1 VNATDPPSS
10 EARGSWRAFDAEAQQ
25 LAEALRTQR
34 LTALVGA
41 SGLGRTA
48 MLASGVLPLLR
59 RRVDDHPPRPQTR
72 RMAAPVRDRRRAVRG
87 SNQSEVVFIFDQWRD
102 SRLASLNRLLDES
115 LTIAGGQSAHID
127 PATTTW
133 PTSHWTLGQQYGG
146 ARILFVFDH
155 FEQLLESPKEDA
167 NAQQFVEGWIRVLQD
182 PGLNANFLVV
192 LDDHA
197 WPRLEE
203 LGKRIPGFDEMP
215 AFELQPES
223 ARLALEAF
231 RAAEAEGQAETGPE
245 PGMVDFEASLS
256 AKLSEVATLA
266 RPGRSM
272 PADFQPSVDA
282 VLLEVSRSARRVA
295 TVSRSIAAQEQK
307 ADAVQAAEAQRL
319 AQAQRAA
326 EAEAARE
333 AQARRA
339 ADAEA
344 RRIAQEAAAA
354 EDRRIAEELRRVEA
368 ERAAEAQRVEQARR
382 AAEAEARRVAEE
394 AAAVEAR
401 RIVEAQRVAQARR
414 AAEAEAEAARA
425 AEARRVAEAEARR
438 VAEEAAAA
446 EARRIVEAQRVAQ
459 ARRAAEAE
467 AEAARAAEA
476 RRVAEAEARR
486 VAEAAAVDQAR
497 RIAEAADA
505 TTATKAKVVA
515 ERPATPVRSAIKWG
529 GATLAVILAAALLWP
544 ALRQRPDAPSAPSPP
559 DASSPEAPTSLSSTP
574 SPTTAPVAAAPSP
587 APQAS
592 SALIQPDVPSAT
604 ATAASAPPAVASAP
618 LATASAPAAAVSAA
632 PPETPPPG
640 QFTVWM
646 NAGGSDARFASEL
659 ARAIGGGA
667 GSARA
672 VSAATQLD
680 PVESLRAPRSLAIAQ
695 YDALRAA
702 RRSASAPPL
711 RVLAPLYAEEVVFIV
726 RADSRLKFI
735 HDLRG
740 RRVNIGSAREGS
752 SQTAREIYRQMF
764 GTAMAEPSQ
773 LGKDE
778 ALAEL
783 VGFRSIDAMVL
794 VEPQPSAWLASLHPN
809 TTRGLRVLR
818 LDRKQP
824 EDRRVMQG
832 FQTSVLRAGPGLK
845 KGESI
850 PTLTTMTYLAV
861 SGTDDADAKQLA
873 DMVRALCSELPRLRA
888 DGHPK
893 WRELQPWVNQDTGW
907 PVVAAGK
914 SALKN
919 CVSNRPAPT
928 PKPAVRRAPKTHSK
942 H

>member
-1 VNATDPPSS
+1 
-10 EARGSWRAFDAEAQQ
+10 
-25 LAEALRTQR
+25 
-34 LTALVGA
+34 
-41 SGLGRTA
+41 
-48 MLASGVLPLLR
+48 
-59 RRVDDHPPRPQTR
+59 
-72 RMAAPVRDRRRAVRG
+72 
-87 SNQSEVVFIFDQWRD
+87 
-102 SRLASLNRLLDES
+102 
-115 LTIAGGQSAHID
+115 
-127 PATTTW
+127 
-133 PTSHWTLGQQYGG
+133 
-146 ARILFVFDH
+146 
-155 FEQLLESPKEDA
+155 
-167 NAQQFVEGWIRVLQD
+167 
-182 PGLNANFLVV
+182 
-192 LDDHA
+192 
-197 WPRLEE
+197 
-203 LGKRIPGFDEMP
+203 
-215 AFELQPES
+215 
-223 ARLALEAF
+223 
-231 RAAEAEGQAETGPE
+231 
-245 PGMVDFEASLS
+245 
-256 AKLSEVATLA
+256 
-266 RPGRSM
+266 
-272 PADFQPSVDA
+272 
-282 VLLEVSRSARRVA
+282 
-295 TVSRSIAAQEQK
+295 
-307 ADAVQAAEAQRL
+307 
-319 AQAQRAA
+319 
-326 EAEAARE
+326 
-333 AQARRA
+333 
-339 ADAEA
+339 
-344 RRIAQEAAAA
+344 
-354 EDRRIAEELRRVEA
+354 
-368 ERAAEAQRVEQARR
+368 
-382 AAEAEARRVAEE
+382 
-394 AAAVEAR
+394 
-401 RIVEAQRVAQARR
+401 
-414 AAEAEAEAARA
+414 
-425 AEARRVAEAEARR
+425 
-438 VAEEAAAA
+438 
-446 EARRIVEAQRVAQ
+446 
-459 ARRAAEAE
+459 
-467 AEAARAAEA
+467 
-476 RRVAEAEARR
+476 
-486 VAEAAAVDQAR
+486 
-497 RIAEAADA
+497 
-505 TTATKAKVVA
+505 
-515 ERPATPVRSAIKWG
+515 
-529 GATLAVILAAALLWP
+529 
-544 ALRQRPDAPSAPSPP
+544 
-559 DASSPEAPTSLSSTP
+559 
-574 SPTTAPVAAAPSP
+574 
-587 APQAS
+587 
-592 SALIQPDVPSAT
+592 
-604 ATAASAPPAVASAP
+604 
-618 LATASAPAAAVSAA
+618 
-632 PPETPPPG
+632 
-640 QFTVWM
+640 M

-824 EDRRVMQG
+824 EDRRAMQE

-928 PKPAVRRAPKTHSK
+928 PKPAVRRAPKSHPK